1 MDIFDTIG
9 IDFFGRDLN
18 FVIGNA
24 RFLRRTVAVVKEPKM
39 KVFQGAGK
47 AQRTKKVKKES
58 PQMSLDSAMDL
69 LARTD
74 PQRLL
79 RILTGKETLKNG

>member
-1 MDIFDTIG
+1 MDVFDTIG
-9 IDFFGRDLN
+9 IDFSERDLN

-24 RFLRRTVAVVKEPKM
+24 RFLRRTVAVVKEPK
-39 KVFQGAGK
+39 VK
-47 AQRTKKVKKES
+47 AVKASAQKTKKVKKES

>member
-9 IDFFGRDLN
+9 VEFSKRDLDFF
-18 FVIGNA
+18 IGNA
-24 RFLRRTVAVVKEPKM
+24 RFLRRTVAIIKEPKV
-39 KVFQGAGK
+39 KTVK
-47 AQRTKKVKKES
+47 ITTPRTKKVKKET
-58 PQMSLDSAMDL
+58 PQISLDSAMDL